1 MQICAIWC
9 ILWTTYAFMGSGIEV
24 GMGMESHRLLECDF
38 HGSPMEM
45 GIAIWLIREMGIKQR
60 KRLINFYTLN
70 YR

>member
-1 MQICAIWC
+1 
-9 ILWTTYAFMGSGIEV
+9 MGSGIEV